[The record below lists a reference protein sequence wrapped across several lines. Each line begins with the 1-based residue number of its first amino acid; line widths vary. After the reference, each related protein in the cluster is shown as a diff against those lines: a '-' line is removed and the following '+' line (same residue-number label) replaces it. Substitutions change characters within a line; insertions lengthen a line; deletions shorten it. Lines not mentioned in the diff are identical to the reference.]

1 MWGSISVVASL
12 DRQGTNISKDFG
24 PSQKCKV
31 QKKEKKKVK
40 MYISLELATP
50 FSELKLQYT
59 RITKILY
66 RNFNCALL
74 VIQFFFQTLESTQ
87 FNQEY
92 NYLLYGQWHI

>member
-50 FSELKLQYT
+50 FSEL
-59 RITKILY
+59 
-66 RNFNCALL
+66 N
-74 VIQFFFQTLESTQ
+74 
-87 FNQEY
+87 
-92 NYLLYGQWHI
+92 